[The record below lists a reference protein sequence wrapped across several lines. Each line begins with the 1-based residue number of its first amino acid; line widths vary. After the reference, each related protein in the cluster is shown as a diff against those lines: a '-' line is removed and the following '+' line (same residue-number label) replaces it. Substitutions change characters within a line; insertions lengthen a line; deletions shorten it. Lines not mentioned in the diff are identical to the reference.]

1 MEEDVFKDRLVQELK
16 EYFPNDNA
24 LQNFCRLI
32 VMMRDNPDYALSDV
46 DTSVLRNSI
55 KDLSVFTS
63 LGIYTKVLGKMS
75 SDVKNQLDVTTRR
88 KGVKAQNNVSHNNV
102 TATVYESNRFDL
114 GFKIE
119 PTKVSHV
126 DATPKVNS
134 VKEYSSKSNTFSLEG
149 VDLTSNNAIS
159 SDIPTYDTYTSY
171 DTYDDVPTV
180 NVDDLDIKSW
190 DEY

>member
-46 DTSVLRNSI
+46 DRSVLRNSI

-75 SDVKNQLDVTTRR
+75 NDVKSQLDVTTRR
-88 KGVKAQNNVSHNNV
+88 KGVKAQNVSHSNV

-114 GFKIE
+114 GFEIE
-119 PTKVSHV
+119 PAKVSHV
-126 DATPKVNS
+126 DITPKVNS

-180 NVDDLDIKSW
+180 NVDDLD
-190 DEY
+190 Y